1 MYFTPAFIPLVLI
14 LKIHCWA
21 VGSQRKVVSGVVE
34 TTSSL
39 STAPGSEDLAIK
51 LNAVTTPGVPIELQ
65 FASPTR
71 NLAGTVLPAL
81 QTLLP
86 SVLIGCRI
94 TPVGSPKMMQ
104 EVEYFTVSVPFWNV
118 IM

>member
-1 MYFTPAFIPLVLI
+1 MPLVLI
-14 LKIHCWA
+14 LKIHCCA
-21 VGSQRKVVSGVVE
+21 VGSQRKAVSGVVE
-34 TTSSL
+34 ATSSL
-39 STAPGSEDLAIK
+39 IVAFGSEDCAIS

-86 SVLIGCRI
+86 SALIGCRMVR
-94 TPVGSPKMMQ
+94 VGSPKMMQ
-104 EVEYFTVSVPFWNV
+104 EVEYITVSVPFWNV